1 MATSERGSAG
11 ARQRRSLTGDA
22 GRPILPSMARQK
34 GGDVVA
40 QKLET
45 DRGKLSIWLPAPG
58 IVAHCFVGHFD
69 VEFASA
75 VIAVHDKVFSRPGP
89 IVFFNDW
96 EGMSAYDS
104 DARVL
109 ATEWV
114 HTHRQRIVGVHVLV
128 QSRLVGMGVSVA
140 SLMLGGIL
148 TSYTDREAWEVA
160 LREQVQDR
168 GRTASVRPEQPGDK
182 R

>member
-1 MATSERGSAG
+1 MRSRMH
-11 ARQRRSLTGDA
+11 ARRRSLTGDA
-22 GRPILPSMARQK
+22 GRPILSSMAQRK
-34 GGDVVA
+34 GADVVA
-40 QKLET
+40 QKLEN

-58 IVAHCFVGHFD
+58 IIAHSFVGHFD

-75 VIAVHDKVFSRPGP
+75 VIAVHEKVLNRPGP

-114 HTHRQRIVGVHVLV
+114 HARRPRIAGIHVLV

-140 SLMLGGIL
+140 SLTIGRIL
-148 TSYTDREAWEVA
+148 TSYTDRDAWEVA

-168 GRTASVRPEQPGDK
+168 GRTASSRPDPPGEK